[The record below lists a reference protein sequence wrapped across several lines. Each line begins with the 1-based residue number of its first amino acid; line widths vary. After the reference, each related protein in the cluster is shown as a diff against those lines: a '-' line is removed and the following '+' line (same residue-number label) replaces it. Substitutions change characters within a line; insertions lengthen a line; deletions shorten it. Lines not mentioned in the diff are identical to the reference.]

1 MKKKILALICILS
14 MLATMAPA
22 MGAMAASEK
31 AVMFEKD
38 FLVNG
43 SPLAD
48 DGDTAT
54 TRSGKFGS
62 GMEYNE
68 QKGYAYTTQI
78 DSAHGNSLKLGN
90 DTTNTSA
97 DPFLAVPLSSYH
109 KSDGSGSVVLEFDYY
124 IDSKTD
130 VKKDYGSSTGY
141 SSYSFYIASHGI
153 YKTLAYWDQAI
164 MDNFNLTGSTIA
176 YDAKVWNKCR
186 LEYSWTK
193 SGTQYT
199 YSYKLQNG
207 KYGENG
213 FEGYDATSF
222 VHSYKSD
229 KKVTYLR
236 FYAPRNI
243 KSEKWIALD
252 NVTIKQEKDDPRI
265 TGIEG
270 GSVAYDSETVSVNL
284 SDKVYNLD
292 KNDVALYEG
301 ETECELSAASFDS
314 SNNRITVKPA
324 EGFKPMTTYK
334 VVLKTSTEV
343 DIAGTTLSKAEEIT
357 FTTTEAPVK
366 NTPIEENFENATIS
380 GSDTTLDSGIS
391 ISRGSGYVLTKDE
404 GGEHGKVLKIG
415 IGESGTQLPRVDI
428 PISGLQTVGQSG
440 NATLEFEFLIG
451 EKPEYDGEGQIPD
464 GWYSEGAFRLGSEKE
479 DGKKFL
485 YWHNKMR
492 NNYSSST
499 EYAYDTNEW
508 CSAVLEISWTPN
520 GTEFAY
526 IYSLEVDYKEEGAA
540 KKYTF
545 TKETAIN
552 DLFTSISFFAPKTV
566 SKEVWAY
573 LDNIKLS
580 TQKPIPDIY
589 GFEAFDDLDAFNAAD
604 TSAPVFVN
612 VDKKNLV
619 AVYLTETIAGVDE
632 TLVSLKENGIDVE
645 IEKVGYD
652 GSKNAV
658 LLLLT
663 EALKDNTAYT
673 FTLSGNTEV
682 WSEVPMGVERTKAFT
697 TSADTVSIDVD
708 SDDITI
714 ADGVATVNVTATN
727 VSDDEVKVYVIANVW
742 DGNKFIGQSVEKET
756 LSSGASNETIPPIS
770 VSGVESGY
778 TVYVYAWNN
787 VFGAEMLTNKIVSKT
802 NN

>member
-14 MLATMAPA
+14 MLAAMAPA

-43 SPLAD
+43 SALTD
-48 DGDTAT
+48 KDGNGTDITSKT
-54 TRSGKFGS
+54 FDSK
-62 GMEYNE
+62 MEFNE
-68 QKGYAYTTQI
+68 QGGYAYATQI
-78 DSAHGNSLKLGN
+78 DSAHGNSLKLGLE
-90 DTTNTSA
+90 TSAGTA
-97 DPFLAVPLSSYH
+97 DPFFAVPLSSFH

-164 MDNFNLTGSTIA
+164 MDNFNLTGSTVA
-176 YDAKVWNKCR
+176 YDAQVWNKCR

-252 NVTIKQEKDDPRI
+252 NVAIKQEKDDPRI

-270 GSVAYDSETVSVNL
+270 GSVAYDAKTVSINL
-284 SDKVYNLD
+284 SDKIYNRD
-292 KNDVALYEG
+292 KNYVALYEG
-301 ETECELSAASFDS
+301 ETECELSTVSFDS

-357 FTTTEAPVK
+357 FTTTVAPVK

-380 GSDTTLDSGIS
+380 GSDITLDSGIS
-391 ISRGSGYVLTKDE
+391 VSKGSGYALVREIDA
-404 GGEHGKVLKIG
+404 EHTNSLKIG
-415 IGESGTQLPRVDI
+415 IGESGTQMPHIDI
-428 PISGLQTVGQSG
+428 PLTTLQSEGQNG
-440 NATLEFEFLIG
+440 NASLEFECLIG
-451 EKPEYDGEGQIPD
+451 TKPAYEGDSIPSA
-464 GWYSEGAFRLGSEKE
+464 WYSEGAFRLGS
-479 DGKKFL
+479 DDSADKKFL
-485 YWHNKMR
+485 YWHSDMR
-492 NNYSSST
+492 NNYSNST
-499 EYAYDTNEW
+499 EFEYETNKW
-508 CSAVLEISWTPN
+508 YKVVLDLTWVPSGSQFN
-520 GTEFAY
+520 
-526 IYSLEVDYKEEGAA
+526 
-540 KKYTF
+540 YTCKAQIKDLDWSY
-545 TKETAIN
+545 TYTIN
-552 DLFTSISFFAPKTV
+552 NALFTSISFFAPKTV
-566 SKEVWAY
+566 NEEVWAA

-580 TQKPIPDIY
+580 TQKPIPDIC

-604 TSAPVFVN
+604 TSAPAFVN

-742 DGNKFIGQSVEKET
+742 DGNKFIGQTVTVQNVFATAPSQMI
-756 LSSGASNETIPPIS
+756 SAS
-770 VSGVESGY
+770 VSGVENGY